1 MYQSTIIY
9 RHRKENKKKCT
20 LEKLVGKEGF
30 IFHQYPNN
38 PPTEYKGAIILTL
51 DAPIL
56 SNKDREKK
64 LLIIDGTWDYAKKM
78 VRSLDKRNLTP
89 RSLPHEIITAYPR
102 KQTGCQD
109 PKRGLASIEALYAA
123 FHILG
128 REKKSLLDHYYW
140 RETFLELNKDFFS

>member
-1 MYQSTIIY
+1 MYQPTIIY

-20 LEKLVGKEGF
+20 LESLVGKEGF
-30 IFHQYPNN
+30 IFYQYPSS
-38 PPTEYKGAIILTL
+38 PPNKYDGAIILTL

-56 SNKDREKK
+56 SIKDREKK

-78 VRSLDKRNLTP
+78 ALSLDKKSLIP
-89 RSLPHEIITAYPR
+89 RSLPHEIVTAYPR
-102 KQTGCQD
+102 KQTRCQD

-128 REKKSLLDHYYW
+128 KEKKSLLDHYYW
-140 RETFLELNKDFFS
+140 KETFLELNKDFFS